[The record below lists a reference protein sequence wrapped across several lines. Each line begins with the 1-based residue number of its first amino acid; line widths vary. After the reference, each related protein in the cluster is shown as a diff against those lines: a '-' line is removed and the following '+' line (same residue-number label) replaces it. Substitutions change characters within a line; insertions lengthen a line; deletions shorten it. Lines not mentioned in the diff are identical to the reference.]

1 MFAQFTDVRFK
12 FERPETDT
20 PDRGARSRREPFRH
34 PCPSLTQFYHL
45 PAVACP
51 GVTTDHK
58 FRHINVLPYHPDF
71 PRLALQCYA
80 GIGDPA
86 GMPER
91 ETAGFPGNRTGGPIM
106 AADRGV
112 FTFDNLEAKTI

>member
-34 PCPSLTQFYHL
+34 PCPSLPTIL
-45 PAVACP
+45 APP
-51 GVTTDHK
+51 GRCITTDHK

-71 PRLALQCYA
+71 PRLALQCYP

-86 GMPER
+86 GVPER
-91 ETAGFPGNRTGGPIM
+91 ET
-106 AADRGV
+106 DRKS
-112 FTFDNLEAKTI
+112 TRLNSSHL